1 MYGLHSWWQSW
12 NLTTVL
18 PDFKVYLK
26 TTSANTETTPGPLC
40 RYQLLSCCFF
50 YSVAKSSQTLCN
62 PMDCS
67 TSLSGFPVLHHFPEF
82 AQTHARR
89 SQWCYP
95 TISSSI
101 VPFSSYLQSFPAS
114 GSFPVSRLFAS
125 DDRNIATSA
134 SASILPMNI
143 QGWFLLRL
151 TGWISVL
158 FKRLSGVFSSTT
170 SLSCKQLFILF
181 HVSILSW
188 PC

>member
-1 MYGLHSWWQSW
+1 MVCTADGKAGIWLQFCLTLKCILRPHQLILKLPQDPFVGTNCYHVVFFIPSQSQVR
-12 NLTTVL
+12 L
-18 PDFKVYLK
+18 F
-26 TTSANTETTPGPLC
+26 ATPW
-40 RYQLLSCCFF
+40 
-50 YSVAKSSQTLCN
+50 
-62 PMDCS
+62 

-188 PC
+188 PR

>member
-1 MYGLHSWWQSW
+1 MVCTADGKAGIWLQFCLTLKRTLRLHQLILKLPQDPFVGTSCYHVVFFIQS
-12 NLTTVL
+12 LSQVRL
-18 PDFKVYLK
+18 F
-26 TTSANTETTPGPLC
+26 ATPWTAA
-40 RYQLLSCCFF
+40 QE
-50 YSVAKSSQTLCN
+50 A
-62 PMDCS
+62 
-67 TSLSGFPVLHHFPEF
+67 LSGFPVLHHFPEF
-82 AQTHARR
+82 AQTHAHR

-101 VPFSSYLQSFPAS
+101 VPFSSCLQSFPAS

-125 DDRNIATSA
+125 GDRNTATSA

-143 QGWFLLRL
+143 QGWFLLGL

-158 FKRLSGVFSSTT
+158 FKRLSGVFSSAT
-170 SLSCKQLFILF
+170 SLSCIQLFILF